1 MQPDIFLAR
10 MFVDTYV
17 YIFLEMYYL
26 PFKILGESND
36 RRKEAS

>member
-1 MQPDIFLAR
+1 MQSGIFLAK
-10 MFVDTYV
+10 MFDTYM

-26 PFKILGESND
+26 PFKVLGESND